1 MQFRYRIRLIEQAA
15 FGIKLRLVPVHVQDV
30 FEGQTKL
37 GFASRV
43 SKATI
48 QQRVPQGS
56 YSVVLIGR
64 TI

>member
-1 MQFRYRIRLIEQAA
+1 MQLRYRIRLIEQAT
-15 FGIKLRLVPVHVQDV
+15 FGIKLRLVPVHIQDV

-43 SKATI
+43 SEATI
-48 QQRVPQGS
+48 DQGIAQGS
-56 YSVVLIGR
+56 YSVVFIGR